1 MYRHELLP
9 QCLATGLTEDR
20 FWQSYP
26 REIEPYF
33 EALKIRRKMEDE
45 AQYMQYIYYSN
56 AVEVALGNAFRKKG
70 SKPYEHIQEP
80 LMAKYEKEHHELT
93 ETEKKSSVELLFAS
107 LGKMQENFERSKQKT
122 AGL

>member
-9 QCLATGLTEDR
+9 QCLAAGLVEER

-26 REIEPYF
+26 REISPYF

-70 SKPYEHIQEP
+70 TKPYDHIQEP
-80 LMAKYEKEHHELT
+80 LLAKYEKEHHKLT
-93 ETEKKSSVELLFAS
+93 EAEKKTSVEMLFAS
-107 LGKMQENFERSKQKT
+107 LGQMQENFERYQKRK
-122 AGL
+122 AGS

>member
-1 MYRHELLP
+1 MYRRELLP

-33 EALKIRRKMEDE
+33 EAMKIRRKMEDE

>member
-1 MYRHELLP
+1 MYRRELLP

-107 LGKMQENFERSKQKT
+107 LGKMQENFERSKQNT
-122 AGL
+122 AGR

>member
-9 QCLATGLTEDR
+9 QCLAAGLSEDR

-33 EALKIRRKMEDE
+33 ESLKIRRKMEDE
-45 AQYMQYIYYSN
+45 SQYMQYIYYSN
-56 AVEVALGNAFRKKG
+56 AIEVALANAFRKKG

-93 ETEKKSSVELLFAS
+93 EEEKRSSVELLFAS
-107 LGKMQENFERSKQKT
+107 LGKMQQNFERSKKV
-122 AGL
+122 AER